1 MCKPG
6 VLPWSERKSRRGTLR
21 AKTVC
26 TAGWACPPPECDYYG
41 NTDSTYHALVG
52 NGVRGVEGVQQL
64 RCQCCGTRF
73 SSRRN
78 TALYRL
84 RTPAAQV
91 VQVLLAVNL
100 GLTVADTQLLLG
112 HSETTLRLWLTRAGS
127 HAEKVQAHFFHPL
140 HLGHLQLDALFT
152 TLRNKTQDFWV
163 WVAFDPVAKIMPAL
177 QVGPRTQDLAYALI
191 HVVTLVLAPG
201 CIPVFTSDGL
211 NLYFYALTAHHSLA
225 LRTGF
230 RSLVL
235 GPGFRPAPLAGR
247 SRLAVS
253 SGQEV
258 IPPPQ
263 TRSR

>member
-1 MCKPG
+1 MFYEHLAWFTVLWVSVLVARRLWRAAYPCVPASVSSPKRKTPWPLKLRTPTDCPVCGRPHPTPFWGNGRKPG

-26 TAGWACPPPECDYYG
+26 TAGWACPIPECDYYG

-91 VQVLLAVNL
+91 AQVLLAVNL

-127 HAEKVQAHFFHPL
+127 HVEKAHFFHHL
-140 HLGHLQLDALFT
+140 HLVLLRDFAL
-152 TLRNKTQDFWV
+152 LRDFKV
-163 WVAFDPVAKIMPAL
+163 SESQNAVY
-177 QVGPRTQDLAYALI
+177 GG
-191 HVVTLVLAPG
+191 VVSA
-201 CIPVFTSDGL
+201 CDESD
-211 NLYFYALTAHHSLA
+211 
-225 LRTGF
+225 
-230 RSLVL
+230 
-235 GPGFRPAPLAGR
+235 
-247 SRLAVS
+247 
-253 SGQEV
+253 
-258 IPPPQ
+258 
-263 TRSR
+263 